1 MIHFQ
6 VITLIGKM
14 PIESIIKRLT
24 YVVKNLPRHTNIN
37 SPFGSATQKK
47 YLNFI
52 VKII

>member
-1 MIHFQ
+1 
-6 VITLIGKM
+6 M

-52 VKII
+52 VKNYIKPNLQENQ